1 MYRWLKKWECD
12 CEQTFCRLRKKEC
25 DCEQTRVCLKFS
37 TNKIFLISLQTI
49 DMQFLQIEKQLI
61 LVTEK
66 TTMLPILDEYH
77 LYLKFEKA
85 LSNNT
90 IEAYESDL
98 LKLSAYL
105 ADAHQTLEAASTAI
119 LRDFIIEISAL
130 GIHPRSQARIL
141 SSIKSF
147 YHFLIY
153 KNHRSEDPTELLESP
168 KIGLRL
174 PEVLSV
180 QEIDDIVNAI
190 DLSKPEGQRNKA
202 IIEVLYG
209 SGLRVSEL
217 IGLQLSKLYLE
228 EGYMLVE
235 GKGSKQRLVPMS
247 PQAMTQIEFWKT
259 DRNRLPIKKGH
270 EDFLFLNRRGA
281 KLTRAMIFTIVKEL
295 ALLAGIRKTVSP
307 HTFRHSFATHLL
319 ENGANLRAIQQ
330 LLGHESITTTELYTH
345 IDVHFLRQTV
355 MECHP
360 LYRRRKELAEQKQK

>member
-1 MYRWLKKWECD
+1 
-12 CEQTFCRLRKKEC
+12 
-25 DCEQTRVCLKFS
+25 
-37 TNKIFLISLQTI
+37 
-49 DMQFLQIEKQLI
+49 
-61 LVTEK
+61 
-66 TTMLPILDEYH
+66 MLPITDDYH
-77 LYLKFEKA
+77 LYLKLEKSLSLNTIDAYERDLQKLISYLNDAHIDLEKA
-85 LSNNT
+85 T
-90 IEAYESDL
+90 TD
-98 LKLSAYL
+98 
-105 ADAHQTLEAASTAI
+105 I
-119 LRDFIIEISAL
+119 LRDFIIEISEL

-153 KNHRSEDPTELLESP
+153 RNILDYDPTELIESP

-174 PEVLSV
+174 PEVLSLK
-180 QEIDDIVNAI
+180 EIDEIVAAI

-217 IGLQLSKLYLE
+217 INLQLSRLYLN

-247 PQAMTQIEFWKT
+247 PQALKQLELWNI
-259 DRNRLPIKKGH
+259 DRNLLNIHKGH
-270 EDFLFLNRRGA
+270 EDYVFLNRRGS
-281 KLTRAMIFTIVKEL
+281 KLTRDMIFKIVKDL
-295 ALLAGIRKTVSP
+295 AMLAGIRKSVSP

-345 IDVHFLRQTV
+345 MDVHFLRQTV
-355 MECHP
+355 LDCHP
-360 LYRRRKELAEQKQK
+360 FYKNKKTTITENEEDIV

>member
-1 MYRWLKKWECD
+1 LQLVSKKLFTD
-12 CEQTFCRLRKKEC
+12 YQ
-25 DCEQTRVCLKFS
+25 
-37 TNKIFLISLQTI
+37 NP
-49 DMQFLQIEKQLI
+49 
-61 LVTEK
+61 
-66 TTMLPILDEYH
+66 TMLPILDEYH
-77 LYLKFEKA
+77 IYLKLEKG

-98 LKLSAYL
+98 LKLSGYL
-105 ADAHQTLEAASTAI
+105 SDAHISLEKATTEI
-119 LRDFIIEISAL
+119 LRDFIIEISSL

-153 KNHRSEDPTELLESP
+153 RDILDNDPTELLETP

-174 PEVLSV
+174 PEVLSLN
-180 QEIDDIVNAI
+180 EIDNIVAAI
-190 DLSKPEGQRNKA
+190 DLSKSEGQRNKA

-217 IGLQLSKLYLE
+217 IGLQLSKLYLD

-235 GKGSKQRLVPMS
+235 GKGSKQRLVPVS
-247 PQAMTQIEFWKT
+247 PQAIKQIGLWKI
-259 DRNRLPIKKGH
+259 DRNLLNVKKGN
-270 EDFLFLNRRGA
+270 EDFVFLNRRGS
-281 KLTRAMIFTIVKEL
+281 KLTRDMIFKIVKEL
-295 ALLAGIRKTVSP
+295 AVLAGIRKNVSP

-345 IDVHFLRQTV
+345 IDVHFLRQTIL
-355 MECHP
+355 ECHP
-360 LYRRRKELAEQKQK
+360 LYRDKKIKTKESEIS

>member
-1 MYRWLKKWECD
+1 
-12 CEQTFCRLRKKEC
+12 
-25 DCEQTRVCLKFS
+25 
-37 TNKIFLISLQTI
+37 
-49 DMQFLQIEKQLI
+49 
-61 LVTEK
+61 
-66 TTMLPILDEYH
+66 MLPIRDEYH
-77 LYLKFEKA
+77 LYLKLEKG

-98 LKLSAYL
+98 MKLSTYL
-105 ADAHQTLEAASTAI
+105 ADAHIAPEAATTDH
-119 LRDFIIEISAL
+119 LRDFIIEISSL

-153 KNHRSEDPTELLESP
+153 RNILDNDPTELLESP

-174 PEVLSV
+174 PEVLSLK
-180 QEIDDIVNAI
+180 EIDDIVQAI
-190 DLSKPEGQRNKA
+190 DLSKPEGQRNKT

-217 IGLQLSKLYLE
+217 VGLQLSKMYIN
-228 EGYMLVE
+228 EGYMLIE
-235 GKGSKQRLVPMS
+235 GKGSKQRLVPLS
-247 PQAMTQIEFWKT
+247 PQSIHQIGLWKT
-259 DRNRLPIKKGH
+259 DRNLLNIQKGN
-270 EDFLFLNRRGA
+270 EDILFLNRRGS
-281 KLTRAMIFTIVKEL
+281 KLTRDMIFKIVKEL
-295 ALLAGIRKTVSP
+295 ALLAGIRKNVSP

-345 IDVHFLRQTV
+345 MDLHFLRQTV

-360 LYRRRKELAEQKQK
+360 FYKNKK

>member
-1 MYRWLKKWECD
+1 
-12 CEQTFCRLRKKEC
+12 
-25 DCEQTRVCLKFS
+25 
-37 TNKIFLISLQTI
+37 
-49 DMQFLQIEKQLI
+49 
-61 LVTEK
+61 
-66 TTMLPILDEYH
+66 MLPIPDEYH

-98 LKLSAYL
+98 LKLSGYL
-105 ADAHQTLEAASTAI
+105 ADAHIPLETAGKEH
-119 LRDFIIEISAL
+119 LRDFIIEISSL

-153 KNHRSEDPTELLESP
+153 KNHISDDPTELLESP
-168 KIGLRL
+168 RIGLRL
-174 PEVLSV
+174 PEVLSIE
-180 QEIDDIVNAI
+180 EIDKIVNAI
-190 DLSKPEGQRNKA
+190 DLSKNEGQRNKA
-202 IIEVLYG
+202 MIEVLYG

-217 IGLQLSKLYLE
+217 IGLQLSKLYIE
-228 EGYMLVE
+228 DGYMLVE

-247 PQAMTQIEFWKT
+247 TQSIKQIELWKT
-259 DRNRLPIKKGH
+259 DRNLLTIKKGH
-270 EDFLFLNRRGA
+270 EDILFLNRRGS

-295 ALLAGIRKTVSP
+295 TLLAGIRKNVSP

-345 IDVHFLRQTV
+345 IDVHFLRTTV
-355 MECHP
+355 LECHP
-360 LYRRRKELAEQKQK
+360 MYRRKQAEKEAMDKAEN

>member
-1 MYRWLKKWECD
+1 
-12 CEQTFCRLRKKEC
+12 
-25 DCEQTRVCLKFS
+25 
-37 TNKIFLISLQTI
+37 
-49 DMQFLQIEKQLI
+49 
-61 LVTEK
+61 
-66 TTMLPILDEYH
+66 MLPIIDEYH

-85 LSNNT
+85 LSDNT

-98 LKLSAYL
+98 LKLSGYL
-105 ADAHQTLEAASTAI
+105 SDAHVTLVTAKAEH
-119 LRDFIIEISAL
+119 LHDFIIEISTL

-153 KNHRSEDPTELLESP
+153 KNHTSEDPTELLESP

-174 PEVLSV
+174 PEILSV
-180 QEIDDIVNAI
+180 KEIDDMVGAI
-190 DLSKPEGQRNKA
+190 DLSKSEGQRNKTM
-202 IIEVLYG
+202 IEVLYG

-247 PQAMTQIEFWKT
+247 PQAIKQIGLWKT
-259 DRNRLPIKKGH
+259 DRKLLPIKKGQ
-270 EDFLFLNRRGA
+270 EDLLFLNRRGS
-281 KLTRAMIFTIVKEL
+281 KLTRDMIFKIIKEL
-295 ALLAGIRKTVSP
+295 ASLAGIRKNVSP

-355 MECHP
+355 IDCHP
-360 LYRRRKELAEQKQK
+360 FYKKKTERE

>member
-1 MYRWLKKWECD
+1 
-12 CEQTFCRLRKKEC
+12 
-25 DCEQTRVCLKFS
+25 
-37 TNKIFLISLQTI
+37 
-49 DMQFLQIEKQLI
+49 
-61 LVTEK
+61 
-66 TTMLPILDEYH
+66 MLPILDEYH
-77 LYLKFEKA
+77 LYLKLEKA

-98 LKLSAYL
+98 QKLSAYL
-105 ADAHQTLEAASTAI
+105 MDAHIPLEEAETVH
-119 LRDFIIEISAL
+119 LRDFIIEISSL

-141 SSIKSF
+141 SSVKSF

-153 KNHRSEDPTELLESP
+153 RNIRDNDPTELLENP

-180 QEIDDIVNAI
+180 AEIDRIVQAI
-190 DLSKPEGQRNKA
+190 DLSKAEGQRNKA

-217 IGLQLSKLYLE
+217 VGLQLSKLYID

-235 GKGSKQRLVPMS
+235 GKGSKQRLVPLS
-247 PQAMTQIEFWKT
+247 PQSITQIGLWKI
-259 DRNRLPIKKGH
+259 DRNALQIQKGH
-270 EDFLFLNRRGA
+270 EDILFLNRRGA
-281 KLTRAMIFTIVKEL
+281 TLTRAMIFTIVKDL
-295 ALLAGIRKTVSP
+295 TALAGIRKNVSP

-345 IDVHFLRQTV
+345 IDVHFLRKTIL
-355 MECHP
+355 ECHP
-360 LYRRRKELAEQKQK
+360 MNRPKSVENQTNNEH